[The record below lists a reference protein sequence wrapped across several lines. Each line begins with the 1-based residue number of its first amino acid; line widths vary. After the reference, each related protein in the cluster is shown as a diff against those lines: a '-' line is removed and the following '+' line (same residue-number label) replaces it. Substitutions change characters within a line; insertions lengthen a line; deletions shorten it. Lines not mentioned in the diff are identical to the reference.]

1 MDYSSIGMLALLVHI
16 VINFDVWRKP
26 DKDDIIPA
34 HKSYRRFLFG
44 VLLFYVADIFWGL
57 LYENGLKTLC
67 YIVTVLFFASMA
79 LSVFFWTKYIT
90 EYLEENKMF
99 RNIVSTCGIV
109 FLTFESLVLLGNVF
123 YPMMFEFKSDGT
135 YVTYSLRFITLI
147 IQVVIFFVISA
158 YILIVGR
165 TKVDKERFRHR
176 TIGVSGMVMAIFIIL
191 QAGYPL
197 LPYYSA
203 GCLLTTC
210 VLHTF
215 VLEGTKDD
223 YRKELEILIN
233 KDKARTKELGSAR
246 LMAYTDSLT
255 GLKNKHAYMEDRN
268 KKNNKMAAGNLKNF
282 ALIVCDLNGLK
293 KINDTLGHEA
303 GDQYIRDA
311 AAILNKYF
319 KNCDIYRY
327 GGDEFAVFIEGN
339 NYANRNMM
347 LIDFE
352 TAMEENA
359 LSGKMVLSSGMAVYS
374 PKTTK
379 HYKEL
384 FEEADK
390 KMYQRKAYLK
400 SLKK

>member
-34 HKSYRRFLFG
+34 HKAYRRFLFG
-44 VLLFYVADIFWGL
+44 VLLFYVADILWGL
-57 LYENGLKTLC
+57 LYENGLITLC
-67 YIVTVLFFASMA
+67 YIVTVLFFVSMA

-135 YVTYSLRFITLI
+135 YVTYSLRFVTLI

-191 QAGYPL
+191 QAGDPL

-233 KDKARTKELGSAR
+233 KDKAKTKELGSAR

-282 ALIVCDLNGLK
+282 ALIVCDLNELK

-311 AAILNKYF
+311 AATLNKYF

-374 PKTTK
+374 PKKTK